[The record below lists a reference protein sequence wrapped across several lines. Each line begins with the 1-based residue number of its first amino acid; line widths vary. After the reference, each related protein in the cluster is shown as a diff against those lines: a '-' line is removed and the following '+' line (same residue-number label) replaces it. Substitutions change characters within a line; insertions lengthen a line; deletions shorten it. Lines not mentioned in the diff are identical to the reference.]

1 MFDLVITNGTLVMPD
16 REPLA
21 GGVAVQNELIHAL
34 GDVQDQG
41 KVTIDASGCYV
52 LPGIIDIHTHGIGYE
67 SSASESLHEY
77 AKLEASHGCT
87 TFYPTL
93 FGPPEE
99 SAEHMRRHRRNTDE
113 LTELPQVGGFRLE
126 SPYLG
131 FTGAGISRDLTPIS
145 KRVTNELLDAGG
157 GHIKIWDVS
166 PELEGAADLISELAS
181 KGIVCS
187 LAHMR
192 ATIDQA
198 RAAIDAGAKLVTH
211 LFCTFELPE
220 MTDPG
225 VYPAGLTD
233 LFLVDDRVACEIIAD
248 GAHVNPLLIEK
259 TLRCKPDDMT
269 VFVTDSNFGAG
280 LPSGRYELPGGWGL
294 AAIDGPNNGVR
305 LVEREMGLAGSALT
319 PIDSLRNCIRML
331 GKDLRT
337 ASRLCS
343 ANPAKMLGLN
353 KGRLAVGMDADLIVL
368 NEQLEL
374 VYTIVQGKVAFSRS

>member
-1 MFDLVITNGTLVMPD
+1 MVDLIIANGTLVMPD
-16 REPLA
+16 REPCS
-21 GGVAVQNELIHAL
+21 GDVGIQHGLIHFL
-34 GDVQDQG
+34 VDVESQG
-41 KVTIDASGCYV
+41 KTTIDATGCYV

-99 SAEHMRRHRRNTDE
+99 SAEHMRRHRRNTNE
-113 LTELPQVGGFRLE
+113 LAELPQVGGFRLE

-131 FTGAGISRDLTPIS
+131 FTGAGISRDLAPIS
-145 KRVTNELLDAGG
+145 KAVTNELLDAGG
-157 GHIKIWDVS
+157 GHIKIWDIS
-166 PELEGAADLISELAS
+166 PELEGAAGLISELS
-181 KGIVCS
+181 SMGIICS

-198 RAAIDAGAKLVTH
+198 RAAIDAGAQLVTH
-211 LFCTFELPE
+211 LFCTFEVPE
-220 MTDPG
+220 MIDPG
-225 VYPAGLTD
+225 VYPAGVTD

-248 GAHVNPLLIEK
+248 GTHVNPMLIEM

-269 VFVTDSNFGAG
+269 VFVTDSNYGAG
-280 LPSGRYELPGGWGL
+280 LPSGRYDLPGGWGL

-319 PIDSLRNCIRML
+319 PIDSLRNCVQML
-331 GKDLRT
+331 GKDLGM

-343 ANPAKMLGLN
+343 ANPARLLGLN
-353 KGRLAVGMDADLIVL
+353 KGRLAVGWDADLIVL
-368 NEQLEL
+368 DEQLEL
-374 VYTIVQGKVAFSRS
+374 MYTIVRGKVAFSRS